1 MSAEQALLDA
11 YREWQRLASAGRD
24 AIQRGDWKLLR
35 ECQKRVAQ
43 FQPAITRLTCEA
55 REEWR
60 QSPHDFMAKEQQ
72 LQTIISVL
80 MEMTRA
86 TQSLIRRRRET
97 ARAKLAECAAAGHNL
112 KRIKT
117 YAGTRQSNWTS
128 FS

>member
-11 YREWQRLASAGRD
+11 YREWQRLANASRD
-24 AIQRGDWKLLR
+24 AVQRGNWNLLR

-60 QSPHDFMAKEQQ
+60 QSPDDFMAKEKQ
-72 LQTIISVL
+72 LQTIICEL
-80 MEMTRA
+80 MEMTRV
-86 TQSLIRRRRET
+86 TQSLIKRKRET
-97 ARAKLAECAAAGHNL
+97 AQAKLTECAAAGHNL

-117 YAGTRQSNWTS
+117 YASTRQSNWTS